1 MKTPRMLT
9 SSCFPIGLELSATG
23 AKLLQLRQ
31 DGDGLS
37 VVDALRI
44 EAPVATHEERVE
56 DRFGPVLDG
65 IRRRWSLGGFR
76 GRQCVVGLGQDLIRI
91 RSIRQPRMPQE
102 EADAAVALEARDRLG
117 FTPDQPSEIGW
128 IRAGEVRQSDQL
140 RDEVIVV
147 GAETASLEWLI
158 DSLTSIGLRP
168 NAIEPSFVA
177 AARCFERVGRRAAD
191 ESITRII
198 IDIGYSSTD
207 LLILRGSTI
216 VFYKSV
222 AVGGNRMNELVAER
236 LGLDHIAATDLR
248 KQRIQPGRRQRD
260 GLLDERTE
268 HAIFEAIRPVVDEL
282 SREIA
287 MCVRYYAVSF
297 TGARPQFAMIVG
309 GEAAE
314 SHLVSHMERG
324 IGLPTFVGKSLD
336 GVDLKDA
343 FGAAAKT
350 PLAEW
355 ATAAG
360 LSLRDSGQFI
370 QRSLPEACMPKNAG
384 RADESETEESQDEGR
399 QAA

>member
-1 MKTPRMLT
+1 MKTPRLLT

-31 DGDGLS
+31 EGDGLA
-37 VVDALRI
+37 VVDALRV
-44 EAPVATHEERVE
+44 EAPIAATEERVE

-76 GRQCVVGLGQDLIRI
+76 GRQCVIGLGQDLIRI

-102 EADAAVALEARDRLG
+102 EADAAVSLEARDRLG
-117 FTPDQPSEIGW
+117 FTPEQPSEIGW

-147 GAETASLEWLI
+147 GAETAALEWLVE
-158 DSLTSIGLRP
+158 SLTSIGLRP
-168 NAIEPSFVA
+168 LAIEPSFVSV
-177 AARCFERVGRRAAD
+177 ARCFERVGRRAAD

-236 LGLDHIAATDLR
+236 LGLDHNAATELR
-248 KQRIQPGRRQRD
+248 RQRIQPGRRQRD
-260 GLLDERTE
+260 GMMDERTE

-314 SHLVSHMERG
+314 TQLVSHMERG
-324 IGLPTFVGKSLD
+324 IGLPTLVGKALD

-343 FGAAAKT
+343 LGSAAKT

-355 ATAAG
+355 AAAAG
-360 LSLRDSGQFI
+360 LSLRDSGHFI
-370 QRSLPEACMPKNAG
+370 QRPLPDQCRPQSATRDDKTDVDEA
-384 RADESETEESQDEGR
+384 QDEGR